1 MAFNRSRDIA
11 CAVGRW
17 AGPGCRGGPTAEPEP
32 EVEVEVPLDR
42 IRSSAER
49 RPPPVCQTQLFETNL
64 LPTTNFYGKLTSG
77 YDSFRSALYFLH

>member
-1 MAFNRSRDIA
+1 MKKYPIRELHLWHGLTVFLRLGGSDVAFNRSRDIA

-42 IRSSAER
+42 IRSSAE
-49 RPPPVCQTQLFETNL
+49 
-64 LPTTNFYGKLTSG
+64 K
-77 YDSFRSALYFLH
+77 